1 MVDNGGWRRQ
11 PPAMVMDFSE
21 KPMVHRLFYSQFSL
35 QFTGERLH
43 LGAENRILSN
53 KVSIVHDK

>member
-1 MVDNGGWRRQ
+1 MGVGAANPLRWLWIFQKSRW
-11 PPAMVMDFSE
+11 FN
-21 KPMVHRLFYSQFSL
+21 RLFYSQFSL